1 VGFSSVF
8 ETQKELPRLY
18 VTDSSALRD
27 LVAQLRRGSLVGID
41 TEFMRERTY
50 FARLCLIQLGNDD
63 ISAIVDPLACD
74 DLSPLCDLF
83 TDTSVVKVLHAGSQD
98 LEIFFRECG
107 LTLTPVFDT
116 QIAAT
121 LTGYPQQIG
130 YGPLVQEI
138 TGVKLDKGD
147 SYTDWSRR
155 PLSDT
160 QVEYALNDVRYL
172 PEIYRELKSRLE
184 QAGRVEWLQ
193 ADFDRMADPAT
204 YEIIPEE
211 QWRRVKRI
219 SSLNRRHLAVA
230 REVAAWREREAIRR
244 DIPKRWVIGDEGIVE
259 VARRAP
265 STPEQLMDIRGV
277 PEKIGQSAIR
287 SLLEAVAKGVAVP
300 ESELPSL
307 KKRRRPAG
315 DIDGAVDLMVAL
327 VRLRAHQHGVA
338 MPLLASRDDL
348 ERLASGE
355 RDGSP
360 LLESWRKAMVG
371 NELVE
376 LLDGEVTLSLEDA
389 RLQVVRN
396 PRSAC

>member
-1 VGFSSVF
+1 MS
-8 ETQKELPRLY
+8 RLY
-18 VTDSSALRD
+18 VTDSTALGE
-27 LVAQLRRGSLVGID
+27 LVARLRKGSVVGID
-41 TEFMRERTY
+41 TEFMREKTY

-63 ISAIVDPLACD
+63 ISAIVDPLACK
-74 DLSPLCDLF
+74 DLTPLCKLF
-83 TDTSVVKVLHAGSQD
+83 SDTSVVKVLHAGGQD

-107 LTLTPVFDT
+107 MTLTPVFDT

-184 QAGRVEWLQ
+184 KAGRVEWLQ

-204 YEIIPEE
+204 YEVVPED

-219 SSLNRRHLAVA
+219 SALNRRQLAVA

-244 DIPKRWVIGDEGIVE
+244 DTPKRWVIGDEGIVE
-259 VARRAP
+259 VSRRAP
-265 STPEQLMDIRGV
+265 ATSQQLMDIRGV
-277 PEKIGQSAIR
+277 PEKIGQSAVR
-287 SLLEAVAKGVAVP
+287 SLLEAVARGVAVP
-300 ESELPSL
+300 DSDLPSL
-307 KKRRRPAG
+307 KKRRRPGG

-327 VRLRAHQHGVA
+327 VRLRAHEHGVA

-348 ERLASGE
+348 ERLAAGE
-355 RDGSP
+355 RDGNP

-389 RLQVVRN
+389 RLQVVSN
-396 PRSAC
+396 PRNAC